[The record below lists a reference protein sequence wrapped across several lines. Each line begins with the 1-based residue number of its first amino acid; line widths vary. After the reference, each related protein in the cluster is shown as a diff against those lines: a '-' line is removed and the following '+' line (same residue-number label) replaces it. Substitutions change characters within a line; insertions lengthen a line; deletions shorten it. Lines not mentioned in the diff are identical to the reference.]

1 MITGI
6 NHAGLIVQD
15 LDKEIAFYRD
25 VISLEVKTKMERDG

>member
-25 VISLEVKTKMERDG
+25 VSQPGGQDQDGADR